1 MTNIYKKNLYNSWLM
16 LCCSMIKSIISISCI
31 LSLHNILVRLFDP
44 IFIIWKLFWLE
55 LTQIDLRL
63 AWIGGK
69 LWAGKTL
76 TGRWGFMRQRLP
88 IQDLNQRI
96 LITQKIQCIYI
107 YILILMLLGMGNSR
121 KYDKNVPLN
130 EVSNHWSILMKR
142 TRCSWLSPL
151 QIMAGAAPPEL
162 HIFRL
167 DPSEMGSKSVN
178 LSSSIF
184 TVSNIVFALT
194 SNYCSKAQ
202 RWNLPPFLACDWAW
216 A

>member
-107 YILILMLLGMGNSR
+107 YIYWFSCCLEWETVESTIKMCLWMRYLITDQSWWSVRGAVGFLLC
-121 KYDKNVPLN
+121 K
-130 EVSNHWSILMKR
+130 
-142 TRCSWLSPL
+142 
-151 QIMAGAAPPEL
+151 
-162 HIFRL
+162 
-167 DPSEMGSKSVN
+167 
-178 LSSSIF
+178 
-184 TVSNIVFALT
+184 
-194 SNYCSKAQ
+194 
-202 RWNLPPFLACDWAW
+202 
-216 A
+216 